1 MKNVSI
7 KIRFSRNVLLFKFQ
21 DSVGNGNRTLRKQL
35 EKCYGVIGMYV
46 RTVVALGMSAG
57 LDCT

>member
-35 EKCYGVIGMYV
+35 EKCYGVIGTSMYV
-46 RTVVALGMSAG
+46 Q
-57 LDCT
+57 